1 MKMVSIYAVLV
12 ISVMTAPLMSAGD
25 PNDWY
30 QETLK
35 KAEQGHAAAQYNL
48 GVMYANGQGVPQDD
62 KEAVKWYTRAAEQ
75 GYADA
80 QYNLGV
86 MYGRGDGVPED
97 YVQAYKWF
105 NLAAAQGIEM
115 AKDNR
120 DALRTLMTS
129 AQVAEAQRLSREFVP
144 RKEQAKA
151 GETATLRDTRIKG
164 FGSGFFISDDGLFV
178 TAAHVV
184 EGASEVKIFAQNRE
198 YKARTLF
205 ADGSFDIA
213 VLQVEGARGVGS
225 LSVVPSGPVRMGDA
239 VFTLGFPQVQLQ
251 GAEAKFTDGSISSLS
266 GIGGDPKFFQI
277 SVPVQPGNSGGPLL
291 DASGNV
297 VGIVVSRLDAI
308 GTLLATGSLPQNV
321 NYALKSSF
329 VLPLLESLPGVSERL
344 QKPVKLD
351 RPAAIEKTK
360 NAVGLVVCVE

>member
-1 MKMVSIYAVLV
+1 
-12 ISVMTAPLMSAGD
+12 
-25 PNDWY
+25 
-30 QETLK
+30 
-35 KAEQGHAAAQYNL
+35 
-48 GVMYANGQGVPQDD
+48 
-62 KEAVKWYTRAAEQ
+62 
-75 GYADA
+75 
-80 QYNLGV
+80 
-86 MYGRGDGVPED
+86 
-97 YVQAYKWF
+97 
-105 NLAAAQGIEM
+105 M
-115 AKDNR
+115 ASNNR
-120 DALRTLMTS
+120 DKLRIIMTS
-129 AQVAEAQRLSREFVP
+129 AQIAEAQRLSREFVP
-144 RKEQAKA
+144 RKEQAGKS
-151 GETATLRDTRIKG
+151 ETVFQREATIKG
-164 FGSGFFISDDGLFV
+164 FGTGFFISDDGLFV

-184 EGASEVKIFAQNRE
+184 QGASEVKVLAQNRE
-198 YKARTLF
+198 YNAKTLF
-205 ADGSFDIA
+205 ADSSLDIA
-213 VLQVEGARGVGS
+213 VLHVEGARGVGS
-225 LSVVPSGPVRMGDA
+225 LSVVPSGPVRTGDA

-308 GTLLATGSLPQNV
+308 ETLLATGSLPQNV